1 MLVGLTGGIASG
13 KSTVSNI
20 LNEIG
25 IPVIDADLIAREVV
39 KPGKPA
45 WQKIV
50 NTFGNEVLLSNQQL
64 DREELGRIIFE
75 NSKAKEKLD
84 QITHPEIIKK
94 LKERIEN
101 LQAQGAEI
109 IIADVP
115 LLIETGMVDFFDE
128 IWVVYVSRQT
138 QLNRLMNRDEI
149 DYQTAVNKIE
159 AQMPL
164 KEKKEYADR
173 LIVNE
178 GDKEDLKDTVL
189 SIWREINAETNC
201 TNCP

>member
-1 MLVGLTGGIASG
+1 MLIGLTGGIASG

-20 LNEIG
+20 LKDIG

-50 NTFGNEVLLSNQQL
+50 NTFGNEVLLPNQQL
-64 DREELGRIIFE
+64 DREKLSQIIFE

-84 QITHPEIIKK
+84 QITHPEIIREIKK
-94 LKERIEN
+94 RIDS
-101 LQAQGAEI
+101 LQTQGEEVI
-109 IIADVP
+109 VADIP
-115 LLIETGMVDFFDE
+115 LLIETGMVEFFDE

-138 QLNRLMNRDEI
+138 QLKRLINRDEI

-164 KEKKEYADR
+164 EEKKEYADR

-178 GDKEDLKDTVL
+178 GDKGDLEDTII
-189 SIWREINAETNC
+189 SIWREINAEKNC